1 MSTFSLPI
9 TVSNPSNGESLSV
22 EALVD
27 TGAFFTTL
35 PKQALENLG
44 VEPNDTQRFRV
55 ADGRIV
61 EMDIG
66 EARVQINGKSV
77 TTIVAFGEDNGPNL
91 LGAYTLKG
99 LAYAVDPRDER
110 LVPREILPL

>member
-1 MSTFSLPI
+1 MSTFNQSI
-9 TVSNPSNGESLSV
+9 TVSNPDNGVSREID
-22 EALVD
+22 ALVD

-35 PKQALENLG
+35 PKGVLAELG

-77 TTIVAFGEDNGPNL
+77 TTIIAFGEDNGPTL
-91 LGAYTLKG
+91 LGAYTLEG
-99 LAYAVDPRDER
+99 LAFAVDPHSER
-110 LVPREILPL
+110 LLPREVLPL